1 MITISEATIKDI
13 KVIREIAFK
22 TWYINNSGLATP
34 VINTWPGIN
43 DSTNAPRQILPQTFY
58 QDGYVDI
65 FPLQTIFKFNSTSGN
80 RVMPFLIEDFSVDID
95 TLEDMNLI
103 NEYLNDH
110 ELPKW
115 FNLPHKK

>member
-1 MITISEATIKDI
+1 
-13 KVIREIAFK
+13 
-22 TWYINNSGLATP
+22 
-34 VINTWPGIN
+34 
-43 DSTNAPRQILPQTFY
+43 LPQTFY

-80 RVMPFLIEDFSVDID
+80 RVIPFLIEDFSVDID
-95 TLEDMNLI
+95 TLEDMNQI